1 MARCK
6 HVVILALL
14 APLLAITVYASNPT
28 EGNESAVSFST
39 AQPRAFTLLEQSPAA
54 DNSRLASASEA
65 SPRVSR
71 TTNDVTVFSWDFPRL
86 LLDDTV
92 HTLTAPA
99 RWETRDWLL
108 AGGAVALI
116 GAVALADTDIR
127 TEVQRHANGSNDDI
141 ANKIRP
147 FGSTYSVAALGLFY
161 AGGAAFHDNTAKA
174 VAIDGVASSLIASGI
189 ITPFLKFATGRA
201 RPGERTAHY
210 FRPFS
215 GAEDSFPSAE
225 TTQAFAVASVIAAH
239 YDSLWV
245 KALSYGIA
253 STVGLE
259 RIYLDGH
266 WTSDVV
272 AGALIGTAVGI
283 AIVHYNEKR
292 RKAKKEET
300 GTFITPLLAPG
311 TAGIAI
317 TLVR

>member
-1 MARCK
+1 MSRYRQIP
-6 HVVILALL
+6 ILALL
-14 APLLAITVYASNPT
+14 VPFLAITVHASDPA
-28 EGNESAVSFST
+28 EENESAGSFSAAHRHT
-39 AQPRAFTLLEQSPAA
+39 FTLLEQSVAA
-54 DNSRLASASEA
+54 DNSHPALASEA
-65 SPRVSR
+65 SPKVSLA
-71 TTNDVTVFSWDFPRL
+71 TKDVKLSSWDFPKL
-86 LLDDTV
+86 LVDDAV
-92 HTLTAPA
+92 HILAAPA

-147 FGSTYSVAALGLFY
+147 FGSTYSIATLGLFY
-161 AGGAAFHDNTAKA
+161 AGGAAFHDDTAKA
-174 VAIDGVASSLIASGI
+174 VAIDGAASTLVTSGI

-201 RPGERTAHY
+201 RPGEQGTHY
-210 FRPFS
+210 FKPFS

-225 TTQAFAVASVIAAH
+225 TSQAFAVASVIAAH
-239 YDSLWV
+239 YDSFWV
-245 KALSYGIA
+245 KAISYGIA
-253 STVGLE
+253 GTVGLE

-272 AGALIGTAVGI
+272 AGAVIGTAVGM